1 MSDYISDSL
10 KKFKEKKDNCLKY
23 IDDVEAVYNDY
34 LQDFPPSKEEEESK
48 NKSSKT
54 SNSSEFSL
62 DKLGIGNFLDQ
73 LKNLRNKIS
82 TETLKIMI
90 AGQFKAGKSTSL
102 NALLECDVLPA
113 YSTPCTAVIT
123 EIYYAEKPKAVIEFK
138 PDIKEIPDDLCE
150 KAAKHIN
157 RHKPNV
163 PPITIDATGTSLDE
177 IEDFRNEL
185 ENYLVIPMSDKNQE
199 DSVVESPY
207 KLCQLYWPLEL
218 SKQGVVIIDSPGLNE
233 NQARTDTTLRYLREA
248 DMIFHVL
255 SAQQCYGLA
264 DKSFVEQV
272 KIVSSETPLLF
283 MVNRFDQLNNDRERD
298 RVKDYVRKIVSP
310 QSTYDMEGVF
320 FLSAQEA
327 LDGKLEHDDSK
338 LNSSGFVDFEKKVAD
353 IINRERGKIKLGNIK
368 VLNEKL
374 NSIITDELP
383 NLKTLLCKTAEELAK
398 KLKNNEKEFKKLDEI
413 IRRMEQTV
421 SKGISR
427 IERDV
432 KGSLNNTVSDF
443 ISYDLKKVIDDTSFN
458 ISIFNKKEDSEKAGK
473 IIGKAVDTA
482 LTNLMTEWS
491 TTELTQIV
499 NEEIKDIQDQ
509 IEYDLS
515 RFSEGIAA
523 IRKDFNLTTSQGL
536 SFSEAGLDNFI
547 AAGLAGGAL
556 GGIAGGIG
564 AFVASRLLCL
574 IGGPAGI
581 ILGLGSAI
589 VAGLLAIFNA
599 SGAEDD
605 FKKNAFNQIRD
616 HLQSQKSEIC
626 DTAAKEVITKF
637 ESGTKDLVV
646 KHKEEIEKIKSP
658 ILKAIEE
665 AKQEEKIR
673 MQKAEKLD
681 VYVKRLNETLK
692 IGKNLVNSL

>member
-23 IDDVEAVYNDY
+23 IDEVEAVYNDY
-34 LQDFPPSKEEEESK
+34 LQDFPPSKEDESD
-48 NKSSKT
+48 NKSHT
-54 SNSSEFSL
+54 SNSSEFSSE
-62 DKLGIGNFLDQ
+62 KLGIGNFIDQ

-138 PDIKEIPDDLCE
+138 PDIKEIPDDLCD

-163 PPITIDATGTSLDE
+163 PPITIEATGTSPDE

-185 ENYLVIPMSDKNQE
+185 EDYLVIPMSDKDQE

-233 NQARTDTTLRYLREA
+233 NQARTDTTLGYLREA

-255 SAQQCYGLA
+255 SALQCYGLA

-272 KIVSSETPLLF
+272 KVVSSETPLLF
-283 MVNRFDQLNNDRERD
+283 MVNRFDQLNKDRERD
-298 RVKDYVRKIVSP
+298 RVRDYVRKNVSP
-310 QSTYDMEGVF
+310 QSTYGMEGVF

-353 IINRERGKIKLGNIK
+353 IINRERGKIKLGNVK

-374 NSIITDELP
+374 NSIITDEIP
-383 NLKTLLCKTAEELAK
+383 SLKTLLSKTAEELAK
-398 KLKNNEKEFKKLDEI
+398 KLKNNDKEFKKLDEI
-413 IRRMEQTV
+413 LQRMEQTV
-421 SKGISR
+421 SKGIAR

-432 KGSLNNTVSDF
+432 KSGLNEKISDF
-443 ISYDLKKVIDDTSFN
+443 ISYELKNVIDNTSFN
-458 ISIFNKKEDSEKAGK
+458 ISVWNKKDDSEKAGK
-473 IIGKAVDTA
+473 IIGKAVDAA
-482 LTNLMTEWS
+482 LSNLMTKWS
-491 TTELTQIV
+491 STELPQIL
-499 NEEIKDIQDQ
+499 NEEITDIQEQ
-509 IEYDLS
+509 VEYDLS
-515 RFSEGIAA
+515 RFSDGIEA
-523 IRKDFNLTTSQGL
+523 IRKDFNLHASNGV
-536 SFSEAGLDNFI
+536 SFSEVGSDSFI
-547 AAGLAGGAL
+547 AAG
-556 GGIAGGIG
+556 IAGGLLGGVAGGVG

-574 IGGPAGI
+574 IGGPVGVAI
-581 ILGLGSAI
+581 GLGSAI
-589 VAGLLAIFNA
+589 VAGLWAMISG
-599 SGAEDD
+599 SGAEED
-605 FKKNAFNQIRD
+605 FKKNAFSEIRE
-616 HLQSQKSEIC
+616 HLYSKKSEIC
-626 DTAAKEVITKF
+626 ETASREVKANF
-637 ESGTKDLVV
+637 ESATQKLVAR
-646 KHKEEIEKIKSP
+646 HREEIDKIKAP

-665 AKQEEKIR
+665 AKKEEKVR
-673 MQKAEKLD
+673 MQKAKKLD
-681 VYVKRLNETLK
+681 VYIERLKETLK
-692 IGKNLVNSL
+692 KGENLVCNL

>member
-23 IDDVEAVYNDY
+23 IDEVEAVYNDY
-34 LQDFPPSKEEEESK
+34 LQDFPPSKEDESD
-48 NKSSKT
+48 NKSHT
-54 SNSSEFSL
+54 SNSSEFSSE
-62 DKLGIGNFLDQ
+62 KLGIGNFIDQ

-138 PDIKEIPDDLCE
+138 PDIKEIPDDLCD

-163 PPITIDATGTSLDE
+163 PPITIEATGTSPDE

-185 ENYLVIPMSDKNQE
+185 EDYLVIPMSDKDQE

-233 NQARTDTTLRYLREA
+233 NQARTDTTLGYLREA

-255 SAQQCYGLA
+255 SALQCYGLA

-272 KIVSSETPLLF
+272 KVVSSETPLLF
-283 MVNRFDQLNNDRERD
+283 MVNRFDQLNKDRERD
-298 RVKDYVRKIVSP
+298 RVRDYVRKNVSP
-310 QSTYDMEGVF
+310 QSTYGMEGVF

-353 IINRERGKIKLGNIK
+353 IINRERGKIKLGNVK

-374 NSIITDELP
+374 NSIITDEIP
-383 NLKTLLCKTAEELAK
+383 SLKTLLSKTAEELAK
-398 KLKNNEKEFKKLDEI
+398 KLKNNDKEFKKLDEI
-413 IRRMEQTV
+413 LQRMEQTV
-421 SKGISR
+421 IKGIAR

-432 KGSLNNTVSDF
+432 KSGLNEKISDF
-443 ISYDLKKVIDDTSFN
+443 ISSQLKNVIDNTSFN
-458 ISIFNKKEDSEKAGK
+458 ISWLNKKEDTEKAGK

-482 LTNLMTEWS
+482 LSNLMTKWS
-491 TTELTQIV
+491 STELPQIL
-499 NEEIKDIQDQ
+499 NEEITDIQEQ
-509 IEYDLS
+509 VEYDLS
-515 RFSEGIAA
+515 RFSDGIEA
-523 IRKDFNLTTSQGL
+523 IRKDFNLHASNGV
-536 SFSEAGLDNFI
+536 SFSEVGSDSFI
-547 AAGLAGGAL
+547 AAG
-556 GGIAGGIG
+556 IAGGLLGGVAGGLG

-574 IGGPAGI
+574 IGGPVGVAI
-581 ILGLGSAI
+581 GLGSAI
-589 VAGLLAIFNA
+589 VAGLWAMISG
-599 SGAEDD
+599 SGAEED
-605 FKKNAFNQIRD
+605 FKKNAFSEIRE
-616 HLQSQKSEIC
+616 HLYSKKSEIC
-626 DTAAKEVITKF
+626 ETASREVKANF
-637 ESGTKDLVV
+637 ESATQKLVAR
-646 KHKEEIEKIKSP
+646 HREEIDKIKMP

-665 AKQEEKIR
+665 AKKEEKVR
-673 MQKAEKLD
+673 MQKAKKLD
-681 VYVKRLNETLK
+681 VYIERLKETLK
-692 IGKNLVNSL
+692 KGENLVCNL

>member
-23 IDDVEAVYNDY
+23 IDEVEAVYNDY
-34 LQDFPPSKEEEESK
+34 LQDFPPSKEDESD
-48 NKSSKT
+48 NKSHT
-54 SNSSEFSL
+54 SNSSEFSSE
-62 DKLGIGNFLDQ
+62 KLGIGNFIDQ
-73 LKNLRNKIS
+73 LKNLRSKIS

-138 PDIKEIPDDLCE
+138 PDIKEIPDDLCD

-163 PPITIDATGTSLDE
+163 PPITIEATGTSPDE

-185 ENYLVIPMSDKNQE
+185 EDYLVIPMSDKDQE

-233 NQARTDTTLRYLREA
+233 NQARTDTTLGYLREA

-255 SAQQCYGLA
+255 SALQCYGLA

-272 KIVSSETPLLF
+272 KVVSSETPLLF
-283 MVNRFDQLNNDRERD
+283 MVNRFDQLNKDRERD
-298 RVKDYVRKIVSP
+298 RVRDYVRKNVSP
-310 QSTYDMEGVF
+310 QSTYGMEGVF

-353 IINRERGKIKLGNIK
+353 IINRERGKIKLGNVK

-374 NSIITDELP
+374 NSIITDEIP
-383 NLKTLLCKTAEELAK
+383 SLKTLLSKTAEELAK
-398 KLKNNEKEFKKLDEI
+398 KLKNNDKEFKKLDEI
-413 IRRMEQTV
+413 LQRMEQTV
-421 SKGISR
+421 IKGIAR

-432 KGSLNNTVSDF
+432 KSGLNEKISDF
-443 ISYDLKKVIDDTSFN
+443 ISYQLKNVIDNTSFN
-458 ISIFNKKEDSEKAGK
+458 ISWLNKKEDTEKAGK

-482 LTNLMTEWS
+482 LSNLMTKWS
-491 TTELTQIV
+491 STELPQIL
-499 NEEIKDIQDQ
+499 NEEITDIQEQ
-509 IEYDLS
+509 VEYDLS
-515 RFSEGIAA
+515 RFSDGIEA
-523 IRKDFNLTTSQGL
+523 IRKDFNLHASNGV
-536 SFSEAGLDNFI
+536 SFSEVGSDSFI
-547 AAGLAGGAL
+547 AAG
-556 GGIAGGIG
+556 IAGGLLGGVAGGLG

-574 IGGPAGI
+574 IGGPVGVAI
-581 ILGLGSAI
+581 GLGSAI
-589 VAGLLAIFNA
+589 VAGLWAMISG
-599 SGAEDD
+599 SGAEED
-605 FKKNAFNQIRD
+605 FKKNAFSEIRE
-616 HLQSQKSEIC
+616 HLYSKKSEIC
-626 DTAAKEVITKF
+626 ETASREVKANF
-637 ESGTKDLVV
+637 ESATQKLVAR
-646 KHKEEIEKIKSP
+646 HREEIDKIKTP

-665 AKQEEKIR
+665 AKKEEKVR
-673 MQKAEKLD
+673 MQKAKKLD
-681 VYVKRLNETLK
+681 VYIERLKETLK
-692 IGKNLVNSL
+692 KGENLVCNL

>member
-23 IDDVEAVYNDY
+23 IDEVEAVYNDY
-34 LQDFPPSKEEEESK
+34 LQDFPPSKEDESD
-48 NKSSKT
+48 NKSHT
-54 SNSSEFSL
+54 TNSSEFSSE
-62 DKLGIGNFLDQ
+62 KLGIGNFIDQ
-73 LKNLRNKIS
+73 LKNLRSKIS

-138 PDIKEIPDDLCE
+138 PDIKEIPDDLCD

-163 PPITIDATGTSLDE
+163 PPITIEATGTSPDE

-185 ENYLVIPMSDKNQE
+185 EDYLVIPMSDKDQE

-233 NQARTDTTLRYLREA
+233 NQARTDTTLGYLREA

-255 SAQQCYGLA
+255 SALQCYGLA

-272 KIVSSETPLLF
+272 KVVSSETPLLF
-283 MVNRFDQLNNDRERD
+283 MVNRFDQLNKDRERD
-298 RVKDYVRKIVSP
+298 RVRDYVRKNVSP
-310 QSTYDMEGVF
+310 QSTYGMEGVF

-353 IINRERGKIKLGNIK
+353 IINRERGKIKLGNVK

-374 NSIITDELP
+374 NSIITDEIP
-383 NLKTLLCKTAEELAK
+383 SLKTLLSKTAEELAK
-398 KLKNNEKEFKKLDEI
+398 KLKNNDKEFKKLDEI
-413 IRRMEQTV
+413 LQRMEQTV

-432 KGSLNNTVSDF
+432 KSEKKKKISDF
-443 ISYDLKKVIDDTSFN
+443 ISYQLKSVIDDTSFN
-458 ISIFNKKEDSEKAGK
+458 ISWLSKKDDTEKAGK

-482 LTNLMTEWS
+482 LSNLMTKWS
-491 TTELTQIV
+491 STELPQIL
-499 NEEIKDIQDQ
+499 NEEITDIQEQ
-509 IEYDLS
+509 VEYDLS
-515 RFSEGIAA
+515 RFSDGIEA
-523 IRKDFNLTTSQGL
+523 IRKDFNLHASNGV
-536 SFSEAGLDNFI
+536 SFSEVGSDSFI
-547 AAGLAGGAL
+547 AAG
-556 GGIAGGIG
+556 IAGGLLGGVAGGVG

-574 IGGPAGI
+574 IGGPVGVAI
-581 ILGLGSAI
+581 GLGSAI
-589 VAGLLAIFNA
+589 VAGLWAMISG
-599 SGAEDD
+599 SGAEED
-605 FKKNAFNQIRD
+605 FKKNAFSEIRE
-616 HLQSQKSEIC
+616 HLYSKKSEIC
-626 DTAAKEVITKF
+626 ETASREVKANF
-637 ESGTKDLVV
+637 ESATQKLVAR
-646 KHKEEIEKIKSP
+646 HREEIDKIKAP

-665 AKQEEKIR
+665 AKKEEKVR
-673 MQKAEKLD
+673 MQKAKKLD
-681 VYVKRLNETLK
+681 VYIERLKETLK
-692 IGKNLVNSL
+692 KGENLVCNL

>member
-23 IDDVEAVYNDY
+23 IDEVEAVYNDY
-34 LQDFPPSKEEEESK
+34 LQDFPPSKEDESD
-48 NKSSKT
+48 NKSHT
-54 SNSSEFSL
+54 SNSSEFSSE
-62 DKLGIGNFLDQ
+62 KLGIGNFIDQ
-73 LKNLRNKIS
+73 LKNLRSKIS

-138 PDIKEIPDDLCE
+138 PDIKEIPDDLCD

-163 PPITIDATGTSLDE
+163 PPITIEATGTSPDE

-185 ENYLVIPMSDKNQE
+185 EDYLVIPMSDKDQE

-233 NQARTDTTLRYLREA
+233 NQARTDTTLGYLREA

-255 SAQQCYGLA
+255 SALQCYGLA

-272 KIVSSETPLLF
+272 KVVSSETPLLF
-283 MVNRFDQLNNDRERD
+283 MVNRFDQLNKDRERD
-298 RVKDYVRKIVSP
+298 RVRDYVRKNVSP
-310 QSTYDMEGVF
+310 QSTYGMEGVF

-353 IINRERGKIKLGNIK
+353 IINRERGKIKLGNVK

-374 NSIITDELP
+374 NSIITDEIP
-383 NLKTLLCKTAEELAK
+383 SLKTLLSKTAEELAK
-398 KLKNNEKEFKKLDEI
+398 KLKNNDKEFKKLDEI
-413 IRRMEQTV
+413 LQRMEQTV
-421 SKGISR
+421 IKGIAR

-432 KGSLNNTVSDF
+432 KSGLNEKISDF
-443 ISYDLKKVIDDTSFN
+443 ISYQLKNVIDDTSFN
-458 ISIFNKKEDSEKAGK
+458 ISWLNKKEDTEKAGK

-482 LTNLMTEWS
+482 LSNLMTKWS
-491 TTELTQIV
+491 STELPQIL
-499 NEEIKDIQDQ
+499 NEEITDIQEQ
-509 IEYDLS
+509 VEYDLS
-515 RFSEGIAA
+515 RFSDGIEA
-523 IRKDFNLTTSQGL
+523 IRKDFNLHASNGV
-536 SFSEAGLDNFI
+536 SFSEVGSDSFI
-547 AAGLAGGAL
+547 AAG
-556 GGIAGGIG
+556 IAGGLLGGVAGGLG

-574 IGGPAGI
+574 IGGPVGVAI
-581 ILGLGSAI
+581 GLGSAI
-589 VAGLLAIFNA
+589 VAGLWAMISG
-599 SGAEDD
+599 SGAEED
-605 FKKNAFNQIRD
+605 FKKNAFSEIRE
-616 HLQSQKSEIC
+616 HLYSKKSEIC
-626 DTAAKEVITKF
+626 ETASREVKANF
-637 ESGTKDLVV
+637 ESATQKLVAR
-646 KHKEEIEKIKSP
+646 HREEIDKIKMP

-665 AKQEEKIR
+665 AKKEEKVR
-673 MQKAEKLD
+673 MQKAKKLD
-681 VYVKRLNETLK
+681 VYIERLKETLK
-692 IGKNLVNSL
+692 KGENLVCNL

>member
-23 IDDVEAVYNDY
+23 IDEVEAVYNDY
-34 LQDFPPSKEEEESK
+34 LQDFPPSKEDESD
-48 NKSSKT
+48 NKSHT
-54 SNSSEFSL
+54 SNSSEFSSE
-62 DKLGIGNFLDQ
+62 KLGIGNFIDQ
-73 LKNLRNKIS
+73 LKNLRSKIS

-138 PDIKEIPDDLCE
+138 PDIKEIPDDLCD

-163 PPITIDATGTSLDE
+163 PPITIEATGTSPDE

-185 ENYLVIPMSDKNQE
+185 EDYLVIPMSDKDQE

-233 NQARTDTTLRYLREA
+233 NQARTDTTLGYLREA

-255 SAQQCYGLA
+255 SALQCYGLA

-272 KIVSSETPLLF
+272 KVVSSETPLLF
-283 MVNRFDQLNNDRERD
+283 MVNRFDQLNKDRERD
-298 RVKDYVRKIVSP
+298 RVRDYVRKNVSP
-310 QSTYDMEGVF
+310 QSTYGMEGVF

-353 IINRERGKIKLGNIK
+353 IINRERGKIKLGNVK

-374 NSIITDELP
+374 NSIITDEIP
-383 NLKTLLCKTAEELAK
+383 SLKTLLSKTAEELAK
-398 KLKNNEKEFKKLDEI
+398 KLKNNDKEFKKLDEI
-413 IRRMEQTV
+413 LQRMEQTV
-421 SKGISR
+421 IKGIAR

-432 KGSLNNTVSDF
+432 KSGLNEKISDF
-443 ISYDLKKVIDDTSFN
+443 ISYQLKNVIDNTSFN
-458 ISIFNKKEDSEKAGK
+458 ISWLNKKEDTEKAGK

-482 LTNLMTEWS
+482 LSNLMTKWS
-491 TTELTQIV
+491 STELPQIL
-499 NEEIKDIQDQ
+499 NEEITDIQEQ
-509 IEYDLS
+509 VEYDLS
-515 RFSEGIAA
+515 RFSDGIEA
-523 IRKDFNLTTSQGL
+523 IRKDFNLHASNGV
-536 SFSEAGLDNFI
+536 SFSEVGSDSFI
-547 AAGLAGGAL
+547 AAG
-556 GGIAGGIG
+556 IAGGLLGGVAGGLG

-574 IGGPAGI
+574 IGGPVGVAI
-581 ILGLGSAI
+581 GLGSAI
-589 VAGLLAIFNA
+589 VAGLWAMISG
-599 SGAEDD
+599 SGAEED
-605 FKKNAFNQIRD
+605 FKKNAFSEIRE
-616 HLQSQKSEIC
+616 HLYSKKSEIC
-626 DTAAKEVITKF
+626 ETASREVKANF
-637 ESGTKDLVV
+637 ESATQKLVAR
-646 KHKEEIEKIKSP
+646 HREEIDKIKMP

-665 AKQEEKIR
+665 AKKEEKVR
-673 MQKAEKLD
+673 MQKAKKLD
-681 VYVKRLNETLK
+681 VYIERLKETLK
-692 IGKNLVNSL
+692 KGENLVCNL

>member
-23 IDDVEAVYNDY
+23 IDEVEAVYNDY
-34 LQDFPPSKEEEESK
+34 LQDFPPSKEDESD
-48 NKSSKT
+48 NKSHT
-54 SNSSEFSL
+54 SNSSEFSSE
-62 DKLGIGNFLDQ
+62 KLGIGNFIDQ

-138 PDIKEIPDDLCE
+138 PDIKEIPDDLCD

-163 PPITIDATGTSLDE
+163 PPITIEATGTSPDE

-185 ENYLVIPMSDKNQE
+185 EDYLVIPMSDKDQE

-233 NQARTDTTLRYLREA
+233 NQARTDTTLGYLREA

-255 SAQQCYGLA
+255 SALQCYGLA

-272 KIVSSETPLLF
+272 KVVSSETPLLF
-283 MVNRFDQLNNDRERD
+283 MVNRFDQLNKDRERD
-298 RVKDYVRKIVSP
+298 RVRDYVRKNVSP
-310 QSTYDMEGVF
+310 QSTYGMEGVF

-353 IINRERGKIKLGNIK
+353 IINRERGKIKLGNVK

-374 NSIITDELP
+374 NSIITDEIP
-383 NLKTLLCKTAEELAK
+383 SLKTLLSKTAEELAK
-398 KLKNNEKEFKKLDEI
+398 KLKNNDKEFKKLDEI
-413 IRRMEQTV
+413 LQRMEQTV
-421 SKGISR
+421 IKGIAR

-432 KGSLNNTVSDF
+432 KSGLNEKISDF
-443 ISYDLKKVIDDTSFN
+443 ISYQLKNVIDDTSFN
-458 ISIFNKKEDSEKAGK
+458 ISWLNKKEDTEKAGK

-482 LTNLMTEWS
+482 LSNLMTKWS
-491 TTELTQIV
+491 STELPQIL
-499 NEEIKDIQDQ
+499 NEEITDIQEQ
-509 IEYDLS
+509 VEYDLS
-515 RFSEGIAA
+515 RFSDGIEA
-523 IRKDFNLTTSQGL
+523 IRKDFNLHASNGV
-536 SFSEAGLDNFI
+536 SFSEVGSDSFI
-547 AAGLAGGAL
+547 AAG
-556 GGIAGGIG
+556 IAGGLLGGVAGGVG

-574 IGGPAGI
+574 IGGPVGVAI
-581 ILGLGSAI
+581 GLGSAI
-589 VAGLLAIFNA
+589 VAGLWAMISG
-599 SGAEDD
+599 SGAEED
-605 FKKNAFNQIRD
+605 FKKNAFSEIRE
-616 HLQSQKSEIC
+616 HLYSKKSEIC
-626 DTAAKEVITKF
+626 ETASREVKANF
-637 ESGTKDLVV
+637 ESATQKLVAR
-646 KHKEEIEKIKSP
+646 HREEIDKIKAP

-665 AKQEEKIR
+665 AKKEEKVR
-673 MQKAEKLD
+673 MQKAKKLD
-681 VYVKRLNETLK
+681 VYIERLKETLK
-692 IGKNLVNSL
+692 KGENLVCNL

>member
-23 IDDVEAVYNDY
+23 IDEVEAVYNDY
-34 LQDFPPSKEEEESK
+34 LQDFPPSKEDESD
-48 NKSSKT
+48 NKSHT
-54 SNSSEFSL
+54 SNSSEFSSE
-62 DKLGIGNFLDQ
+62 KLGIGNFIDQ

-138 PDIKEIPDDLCE
+138 PDIKEIPDDLCD

-163 PPITIDATGTSLDE
+163 PPITIEATGTSPDE

-185 ENYLVIPMSDKNQE
+185 EDYLVIPMSDKDQE

-233 NQARTDTTLRYLREA
+233 NQARTDTTLGYLREA

-255 SAQQCYGLA
+255 SALQCYGLA

-272 KIVSSETPLLF
+272 KVVSSETPLLF
-283 MVNRFDQLNNDRERD
+283 MVNRFDQLNKDRERD
-298 RVKDYVRKIVSP
+298 RVRDYVRKNVSP
-310 QSTYDMEGVF
+310 QSTYGMEGVF

-353 IINRERGKIKLGNIK
+353 IINRERGKIKLGNVK

-374 NSIITDELP
+374 NSIITDEIP
-383 NLKTLLCKTAEELAK
+383 SLKTLLSKTAEELAK
-398 KLKNNEKEFKKLDEI
+398 KLKNNDKEFKKLDEI
-413 IRRMEQTV
+413 LQRMEQTV
-421 SKGISR
+421 IKGIAR

-432 KGSLNNTVSDF
+432 KSGLNEKISDF
-443 ISYDLKKVIDDTSFN
+443 ISYQLKNVIDDTSFN
-458 ISIFNKKEDSEKAGK
+458 ISWLNKKEDTEKAGK

-482 LTNLMTEWS
+482 LSNLMTKWS
-491 TTELTQIV
+491 STELPQIL
-499 NEEIKDIQDQ
+499 NEEITDIQEQ
-509 IEYDLS
+509 VEYDLS
-515 RFSEGIAA
+515 RFSDGIEA
-523 IRKDFNLTTSQGL
+523 IRKDFNLHASNGV
-536 SFSEAGLDNFI
+536 SFSEVGSDCFI
-547 AAGLAGGAL
+547 AAG
-556 GGIAGGIG
+556 IAGGLLGGVAGGLG

-574 IGGPAGI
+574 IGGPVGVAI
-581 ILGLGSAI
+581 GLGSAI
-589 VAGLLAIFNA
+589 VAGLWAMISG
-599 SGAEDD
+599 SGAEED
-605 FKKNAFNQIRD
+605 FKKNAFSEIRE
-616 HLQSQKSEIC
+616 HLYSKKSEIC
-626 DTAAKEVITKF
+626 ETASREVKANF
-637 ESGTKDLVV
+637 ESATQKLVAR
-646 KHKEEIEKIKSP
+646 HREEIDKIKAP

-665 AKQEEKIR
+665 AKKEEKVR
-673 MQKAEKLD
+673 MQKAKKLD
-681 VYVKRLNETLK
+681 VYIERLKETLK
-692 IGKNLVNSL
+692 KGENLVCNL

>member
-23 IDDVEAVYNDY
+23 IDEVEAVYNDY
-34 LQDFPPSKEEEESK
+34 LQDFPPSKEDESD
-48 NKSSKT
+48 NKSHT
-54 SNSSEFSL
+54 SNSSEFSSE
-62 DKLGIGNFLDQ
+62 KLGIGNFIDQ
-73 LKNLRNKIS
+73 LKNLRSKIS

-138 PDIKEIPDDLCE
+138 PDIKEIPDDLCD

-163 PPITIDATGTSLDE
+163 PPITIEATGTSPDE

-185 ENYLVIPMSDKNQE
+185 EDYLVIPMSDKDQE

-233 NQARTDTTLRYLREA
+233 NQARTDTTLGYLREA

-255 SAQQCYGLA
+255 SALQCYGLA

-272 KIVSSETPLLF
+272 KVVSSETPLLF
-283 MVNRFDQLNNDRERD
+283 MVNRFDQLNKDRERD
-298 RVKDYVRKIVSP
+298 RVRDYVRKNVSP
-310 QSTYDMEGVF
+310 QSTYGMEGVF

-353 IINRERGKIKLGNIK
+353 IINRERGKIKLGNVK

-374 NSIITDELP
+374 NSIITDEIP
-383 NLKTLLCKTAEELAK
+383 SLKTLLSKTAEELAK

-413 IRRMEQTV
+413 LQRMEQTV
-421 SKGISR
+421 SKGIAR

-432 KGSLNNTVSDF
+432 KNGLNEKISDF
-443 ISYDLKKVIDDTSFN
+443 ISYELKNVIDDTSFN
-458 ISIFNKKEDSEKAGK
+458 ISVWNKKDDSEKAGK
-473 IIGKAVDTA
+473 TIGKAVDAA
-482 LTNLMTEWS
+482 LSNLMTKWS
-491 TTELTQIV
+491 STELPQIL
-499 NEEIKDIQDQ
+499 NEEITDIQEQ
-509 IEYDLS
+509 VEYDLS
-515 RFSEGIAA
+515 RFSDGIEA
-523 IRKDFNLTTSQGL
+523 IRKDFNLHASNGV
-536 SFSEAGLDNFI
+536 SFSEVGSDSFI
-547 AAGLAGGAL
+547 AAG
-556 GGIAGGIG
+556 IAGGLLGGVAGGVG

-574 IGGPAGI
+574 IGGPVGVAI
-581 ILGLGSAI
+581 GLGSAI
-589 VAGLLAIFNA
+589 VAGLWAMISG
-599 SGAEDD
+599 SGAEEE
-605 FKKNAFNQIRD
+605 FKKNAFSEIRE
-616 HLQSQKSEIC
+616 HLYSKKSEIC
-626 DTAAKEVITKF
+626 ETASREVKANF
-637 ESGTKDLVV
+637 ESATQKLVV
-646 KHKEEIEKIKSP
+646 RHREEIAKIKTP

-665 AKQEEKIR
+665 AKKEEKVR
-673 MQKAEKLD
+673 MQKAKKLD
-681 VYVKRLNETLK
+681 VYIERLKETLK
-692 IGKNLVNSL
+692 KGENLVCNL

>member
-163 PPITIDATGTSLDE
+163 PPITIDATGTSPDE

-338 LNSSGFVDFEKKVAD
+338 LNSSGFIDFEKKVAD

-482 LTNLMTEWS
+482 LTNL
-491 TTELTQIV
+491 
-499 NEEIKDIQDQ
+499 
-509 IEYDLS
+509 Y
-515 RFSEGIAA
+515 
-523 IRKDFNLTTSQGL
+523 
-536 SFSEAGLDNFI
+536 
-547 AAGLAGGAL
+547 
-556 GGIAGGIG
+556 
-564 AFVASRLLCL
+564 
-574 IGGPAGI
+574 
-581 ILGLGSAI
+581 
-589 VAGLLAIFNA
+589 
-599 SGAEDD
+599 
-605 FKKNAFNQIRD
+605 
-616 HLQSQKSEIC
+616 
-626 DTAAKEVITKF
+626 
-637 ESGTKDLVV
+637 
-646 KHKEEIEKIKSP
+646 
-658 ILKAIEE
+658 
-665 AKQEEKIR
+665 
-673 MQKAEKLD
+673 
-681 VYVKRLNETLK
+681 
-692 IGKNLVNSL
+692 

>member
-23 IDDVEAVYNDY
+23 IDEVEAVYNDY
-34 LQDFPPSKEEEESK
+34 LQDFPPSKEDESD
-48 NKSSKT
+48 NKSHT
-54 SNSSEFSL
+54 TNSSEFSSE
-62 DKLGIGNFLDQ
+62 KLGIGNFIDQ
-73 LKNLRNKIS
+73 LKNLRSKIS

-138 PDIKEIPDDLCE
+138 PDIKEIPDDLCD

-163 PPITIDATGTSLDE
+163 PPITIEATGTSPDE

-185 ENYLVIPMSDKNQE
+185 EDYLVIPMSDKDQE

-233 NQARTDTTLRYLREA
+233 NQARTDTTLGYLREA

-255 SAQQCYGLA
+255 SALQCYGLA

-272 KIVSSETPLLF
+272 KVVSSETPLLF
-283 MVNRFDQLNNDRERD
+283 MVNRFDQLNKDRERD
-298 RVKDYVRKIVSP
+298 RVRDYVRKNVSP
-310 QSTYDMEGVF
+310 QSTYGMEGVF

-353 IINRERGKIKLGNIK
+353 IINRERGKIKLGNVK

-374 NSIITDELP
+374 NSIITDEIHS
-383 NLKTLLCKTAEELAK
+383 LKTLLSKTAEELAK
-398 KLKNNEKEFKKLDEI
+398 KLKNNDKEFKKLDEI
-413 IRRMEQTV
+413 LQRMEQTV

-432 KGSLNNTVSDF
+432 KSGLNEKISDF
-443 ISYDLKKVIDDTSFN
+443 ISYQLKNVIDDTSFN
-458 ISIFNKKEDSEKAGK
+458 ISWLSKKDDTEKAGK

-482 LTNLMTEWS
+482 LSNLMTKWS
-491 TTELTQIV
+491 STELPQIL
-499 NEEIKDIQDQ
+499 NEEITDIQEQ
-509 IEYDLS
+509 VEYDLS
-515 RFSEGIAA
+515 RFSDGIEA
-523 IRKDFNLTTSQGL
+523 IRKDFNLHASNGV
-536 SFSEAGLDNFI
+536 SFSEVGSDSFI
-547 AAGLAGGAL
+547 AAG
-556 GGIAGGIG
+556 IAGGLLGGVAGGVG

-574 IGGPAGI
+574 IGGPVGVAI
-581 ILGLGSAI
+581 GLGSAI
-589 VAGLLAIFNA
+589 VAGLWAMISG
-599 SGAEDD
+599 SGAEED
-605 FKKNAFNQIRD
+605 FKKNAFSEIRE
-616 HLQSQKSEIC
+616 HLYSKKSEIC
-626 DTAAKEVITKF
+626 ETASREVKANF
-637 ESGTKDLVV
+637 ESATQKLVAR
-646 KHKEEIEKIKSP
+646 HREEIDKIKAP

-665 AKQEEKIR
+665 AKKEEKVR
-673 MQKAEKLD
+673 MQKAKKLD
-681 VYVKRLNETLK
+681 VYIERLKETLK
-692 IGKNLVNSL
+692 KGENLVCNL

>member
-23 IDDVEAVYNDY
+23 IDEVEAVYNDY
-34 LQDFPPSKEEEESK
+34 LQDFPPSKEDESD
-48 NKSSKT
+48 NKSHT
-54 SNSSEFSL
+54 TNSSEFSSE
-62 DKLGIGNFLDQ
+62 KLGIGNFIDQ
-73 LKNLRNKIS
+73 LKNLRSKIS

-138 PDIKEIPDDLCE
+138 PDIKEIPDDLCD

-163 PPITIDATGTSLDE
+163 PPITIEATGTSPDE

-185 ENYLVIPMSDKNQE
+185 EDYLVIPMSDKDQE

-233 NQARTDTTLRYLREA
+233 NQARTDTTLGYLREA

-255 SAQQCYGLA
+255 SALQCYGLA

-272 KIVSSETPLLF
+272 KVVSSETPLLF
-283 MVNRFDQLNNDRERD
+283 MVNRFDQLNKDRERD
-298 RVKDYVRKIVSP
+298 RVRDYVRKNVSP
-310 QSTYDMEGVF
+310 QSTYGMEGVF

-338 LNSSGFVDFEKKVAD
+338 LNSSGFVGFEKKVAD
-353 IINRERGKIKLGNIK
+353 IINRERGKIKLGNVK

-374 NSIITDELP
+374 NSIITDEIP
-383 NLKTLLCKTAEELAK
+383 SLKTLLSKTAEELAK
-398 KLKNNEKEFKKLDEI
+398 KLKNNDKEFKKLDEI
-413 IRRMEQTV
+413 LQRMEQTV

-432 KGSLNNTVSDF
+432 KSGLNEKISDF
-443 ISYDLKKVIDDTSFN
+443 ISYQLKNVIDDTSFN
-458 ISIFNKKEDSEKAGK
+458 ISWLSKKDDTEKAGK

-482 LTNLMTEWS
+482 LSNLMTKWS
-491 TTELTQIV
+491 STELPQIL
-499 NEEIKDIQDQ
+499 NEEITDIQEQ
-509 IEYDLS
+509 VEYDLS
-515 RFSEGIAA
+515 RFSDGIEA
-523 IRKDFNLTTSQGL
+523 IRKDFNLHASNGV
-536 SFSEAGLDNFI
+536 SFSEVGSDSFI
-547 AAGLAGGAL
+547 AAG
-556 GGIAGGIG
+556 IAGGLLGGVAGGVG

-574 IGGPAGI
+574 IGGPVGVAI
-581 ILGLGSAI
+581 GLGSAI
-589 VAGLLAIFNA
+589 VAGLWAMISG
-599 SGAEDD
+599 SGAEED
-605 FKKNAFNQIRD
+605 FKKNAFSEIRE
-616 HLQSQKSEIC
+616 HLYSKKSEIC
-626 DTAAKEVITKF
+626 ETASREVKANF
-637 ESGTKDLVV
+637 ESATQKLVAR
-646 KHKEEIEKIKSP
+646 HREEIDKIKAP

-665 AKQEEKIR
+665 AKKEEKVR
-673 MQKAEKLD
+673 MQKAKKLD
-681 VYVKRLNETLK
+681 VYIERLKETLK
-692 IGKNLVNSL
+692 KGENLVCNL

>member
-23 IDDVEAVYNDY
+23 IDEVEAVYNDY
-34 LQDFPPSKEEEESK
+34 LQDFPPSKEDESD
-48 NKSSKT
+48 NKSHT
-54 SNSSEFSL
+54 TNSSEFSSE
-62 DKLGIGNFLDQ
+62 KLGIGNFIDQ
-73 LKNLRNKIS
+73 LKNLRSKIS

-138 PDIKEIPDDLCE
+138 PDIKEIPDDLCD

-163 PPITIDATGTSLDE
+163 PPITIEATGTSPDE

-185 ENYLVIPMSDKNQE
+185 EDYLVIPMSDKDQE

-233 NQARTDTTLRYLREA
+233 NQARTDTTLGYLREA

-255 SAQQCYGLA
+255 SALQCYGLA

-272 KIVSSETPLLF
+272 KVVSSETPLLF
-283 MVNRFDQLNNDRERD
+283 MVNRFDQLNKDRERD
-298 RVKDYVRKIVSP
+298 RVRDYVRKNVSP
-310 QSTYDMEGVF
+310 QSTYGMEGVF

-353 IINRERGKIKLGNIK
+353 IINRERGKIKLGNVK

-374 NSIITDELP
+374 NSIITDEIP
-383 NLKTLLCKTAEELAK
+383 SLKTLLSKTAEELAK
-398 KLKNNEKEFKKLDEI
+398 KLKNNDKEFKKLDEI
-413 IRRMEQTV
+413 LQRMEQTV
-421 SKGISR
+421 IKGIAR

-432 KGSLNNTVSDF
+432 KSGLNEKISDF
-443 ISYDLKKVIDDTSFN
+443 ISYQLKNVIDNTSFN
-458 ISIFNKKEDSEKAGK
+458 ISWLNKKEDTEKAGK

-482 LTNLMTEWS
+482 LSNLMTKWS
-491 TTELTQIV
+491 STELPQIL
-499 NEEIKDIQDQ
+499 NEEITDIQEQ
-509 IEYDLS
+509 VEYDLS
-515 RFSEGIAA
+515 RFSDGIEA
-523 IRKDFNLTTSQGL
+523 IRKDFNLHASNGV
-536 SFSEAGLDNFI
+536 SFSEVGSDSFI
-547 AAGLAGGAL
+547 AAG
-556 GGIAGGIG
+556 IAGGLLGGVAGGLG

-574 IGGPAGI
+574 IGGPVGVAI
-581 ILGLGSAI
+581 GLGSAI
-589 VAGLLAIFNA
+589 VAGLWAMISG
-599 SGAEDD
+599 SGAEED
-605 FKKNAFNQIRD
+605 FKKNAFSEIRE
-616 HLQSQKSEIC
+616 HLYSKKSEIC
-626 DTAAKEVITKF
+626 ETASREVKANF
-637 ESGTKDLVV
+637 ESATQKLVAR
-646 KHKEEIEKIKSP
+646 HREEIDKIKMP

-665 AKQEEKIR
+665 AKKEEKVR
-673 MQKAEKLD
+673 MQKAKKLD
-681 VYVKRLNETLK
+681 VYIERLKETLK
-692 IGKNLVNSL
+692 KGENLVCNL

>member
-23 IDDVEAVYNDY
+23 IDEVEAVYNDY
-34 LQDFPPSKEEEESK
+34 LQDFPPSKEDESD
-48 NKSSKT
+48 NKSHT
-54 SNSSEFSL
+54 TNSSEFSSE
-62 DKLGIGNFLDQ
+62 KLGIGNFIDQ
-73 LKNLRNKIS
+73 LKNLRSKIS

-138 PDIKEIPDDLCE
+138 PDIKEIPDDLCD

-163 PPITIDATGTSLDE
+163 PPITIEATGTSPDE

-185 ENYLVIPMSDKNQE
+185 EDYLVIPMSDKDQE

-233 NQARTDTTLRYLREA
+233 NQARTDTTLGYLREA

-255 SAQQCYGLA
+255 SALQCYGLA

-272 KIVSSETPLLF
+272 KVVSSETPLLF
-283 MVNRFDQLNNDRERD
+283 MVNRFDQLNKDRERD
-298 RVKDYVRKIVSP
+298 RVRDYVRKNVSP
-310 QSTYDMEGVF
+310 QSTYGMEGVF

-353 IINRERGKIKLGNIK
+353 IINRERGKIKLGNVK

-374 NSIITDELP
+374 NSIITDEIP
-383 NLKTLLCKTAEELAK
+383 SLKTLLSKTAEELAK
-398 KLKNNEKEFKKLDEI
+398 KLKNNDKEFKKLDEI
-413 IRRMEQTV
+413 LQRMEQTV
-421 SKGISR
+421 IKGIAR

-432 KGSLNNTVSDF
+432 KSGLNEKISDF
-443 ISYDLKKVIDDTSFN
+443 ISYQLKNVIDDTSFN
-458 ISIFNKKEDSEKAGK
+458 ISWLSKKDDTEKAGK

-482 LTNLMTEWS
+482 LSNLMTKWS
-491 TTELTQIV
+491 STELPQIL
-499 NEEIKDIQDQ
+499 NEEITDIQEQ
-509 IEYDLS
+509 VEYDLS
-515 RFSEGIAA
+515 RFSDGIEA
-523 IRKDFNLTTSQGL
+523 IRKDFNLHASNGV
-536 SFSEAGLDNFI
+536 SFSEVGSDSFI
-547 AAGLAGGAL
+547 AAG
-556 GGIAGGIG
+556 IAGGLLGGVAGGVG

-574 IGGPAGI
+574 IGGPVGVAI
-581 ILGLGSAI
+581 GLGSAI
-589 VAGLLAIFNA
+589 VAGLWAMISG
-599 SGAEDD
+599 SGAEED
-605 FKKNAFNQIRD
+605 FKKNAFSEIRE
-616 HLQSQKSEIC
+616 HLYSKKSEIC
-626 DTAAKEVITKF
+626 ETASREVKANF
-637 ESGTKDLVV
+637 ESATQKLVAR
-646 KHKEEIEKIKSP
+646 HREEIDKIKAP

-665 AKQEEKIR
+665 AKKEEKVR
-673 MQKAEKLD
+673 MQKAKKLD
-681 VYVKRLNETLK
+681 VYIERLKETLK
-692 IGKNLVNSL
+692 KGENLVCNL

>member
-23 IDDVEAVYNDY
+23 IDEVEAVYNDY
-34 LQDFPPSKEEEESK
+34 LQDFPPSKEDESD
-48 NKSSKT
+48 NKSHT
-54 SNSSEFSL
+54 SNSSEFSSE
-62 DKLGIGNFLDQ
+62 KLGIGNFIDQ

-138 PDIKEIPDDLCE
+138 PDIKEIPDDLCD

-163 PPITIDATGTSLDE
+163 PPITIEATGTSPDE

-185 ENYLVIPMSDKNQE
+185 EDYLVIPMSDKDQE

-233 NQARTDTTLRYLREA
+233 NQARTDTTLGYLREA

-255 SAQQCYGLA
+255 SALQCYGLA

-272 KIVSSETPLLF
+272 KVVSSETPLLF
-283 MVNRFDQLNNDRERD
+283 MVNRFDQLNKDRERD
-298 RVKDYVRKIVSP
+298 RVRDYVRKNVSP
-310 QSTYDMEGVF
+310 QSTYGMEGVF

-353 IINRERGKIKLGNIK
+353 IINRERGKIKLGNVK

-374 NSIITDELP
+374 NSIITDEIP
-383 NLKTLLCKTAEELAK
+383 SLKTLLSKTAEELAK
-398 KLKNNEKEFKKLDEI
+398 KLKNNDKEFKKLDEI
-413 IRRMEQTV
+413 LQRMEQTV

-432 KGSLNNTVSDF
+432 KSGLNEKISDF
-443 ISYDLKKVIDDTSFN
+443 ISYELKNVIDDTSFN
-458 ISIFNKKEDSEKAGK
+458 ISVWNKKDDSEKAGK
-473 IIGKAVDTA
+473 IIGKAVDAA
-482 LTNLMTEWS
+482 LSNLMTKWS
-491 TTELTQIV
+491 STELPQIL
-499 NEEIKDIQDQ
+499 NEEITDIQEQ
-509 IEYDLS
+509 VEYDLS
-515 RFSEGIAA
+515 RFSDGIEA
-523 IRKDFNLTTSQGL
+523 IRKDFNLHASNGV
-536 SFSEAGLDNFI
+536 SFSEVGSDSFI
-547 AAGLAGGAL
+547 AAG
-556 GGIAGGIG
+556 IAGGLLGGVAGGVG

-574 IGGPAGI
+574 IGGPVGVAI
-581 ILGLGSAI
+581 GLGSAI
-589 VAGLLAIFNA
+589 VAGLWAMISG
-599 SGAEDD
+599 SGAEED
-605 FKKNAFNQIRD
+605 FKKNAFSEIRE
-616 HLQSQKSEIC
+616 HLYSKKSEIC
-626 DTAAKEVITKF
+626 ETASREVKANF
-637 ESGTKDLVV
+637 ESATQKLVAR
-646 KHKEEIEKIKSP
+646 HREEIDKIKAP

-665 AKQEEKIR
+665 AKKEEKVR
-673 MQKAEKLD
+673 MQKAKKLD
-681 VYVKRLNETLK
+681 VYIERLKETLK
-692 IGKNLVNSL
+692 KGENLVCNL

>member
-23 IDDVEAVYNDY
+23 IDEVEAVYNDY
-34 LQDFPPSKEEEESK
+34 LQDFPPSKEDESD
-48 NKSSKT
+48 NKSHT
-54 SNSSEFSL
+54 TNSSEFSSE
-62 DKLGIGNFLDQ
+62 KLGIGNFIDQ
-73 LKNLRNKIS
+73 LKNLRSKIS

-138 PDIKEIPDDLCE
+138 PDIKEIPDDLCD

-163 PPITIDATGTSLDE
+163 PPITIEATGTSPDE

-185 ENYLVIPMSDKNQE
+185 EDYLVIPMSDKDQE

-233 NQARTDTTLRYLREA
+233 NQARTDTTLGYLREA

-255 SAQQCYGLA
+255 SALQCYGLA
-264 DKSFVEQV
+264 DKSLVEQV
-272 KIVSSETPLLF
+272 KVVSSETPLLF
-283 MVNRFDQLNNDRERD
+283 MVNRFDQLNKDRERD
-298 RVKDYVRKIVSP
+298 RVRDYVRKNVSP
-310 QSTYDMEGVF
+310 QSTYGMEGVF

-353 IINRERGKIKLGNIK
+353 IINRERGKIKLGNVK

-374 NSIITDELP
+374 NSIITDEIP
-383 NLKTLLCKTAEELAK
+383 SLKTLLSKTAEELAK
-398 KLKNNEKEFKKLDEI
+398 KLKNNDKEFKKLDEI
-413 IRRMEQTV
+413 LQRMEQTV

-432 KGSLNNTVSDF
+432 KSGLNEKISDF
-443 ISYDLKKVIDDTSFN
+443 ISYQLKNVIDDTSFN
-458 ISIFNKKEDSEKAGK
+458 ISWLSKKDDTEKAGK

-482 LTNLMTEWS
+482 LSNLMTKWS
-491 TTELTQIV
+491 STELPQIL
-499 NEEIKDIQDQ
+499 NEEITDIQEQ
-509 IEYDLS
+509 VEYDLS
-515 RFSEGIAA
+515 RFSDGIEA
-523 IRKDFNLTTSQGL
+523 IRKDFNLHASNGV
-536 SFSEAGLDNFI
+536 SFSEVGSDSFI
-547 AAGLAGGAL
+547 AAG
-556 GGIAGGIG
+556 IAGGLLGGVAGGVG

-574 IGGPAGI
+574 IGGPVGVAI
-581 ILGLGSAI
+581 GLGSAI
-589 VAGLLAIFNA
+589 VAGLWAMISG
-599 SGAEDD
+599 SGAEED
-605 FKKNAFNQIRD
+605 FKKNAFSEIRE
-616 HLQSQKSEIC
+616 HLYSKKSEIC
-626 DTAAKEVITKF
+626 ETASREVKANF
-637 ESGTKDLVV
+637 ESATQKLVAR
-646 KHKEEIEKIKSP
+646 HREEIDKIKAP

-665 AKQEEKIR
+665 AKKEEKVR
-673 MQKAEKLD
+673 MQKAKKLD
-681 VYVKRLNETLK
+681 VYIERLKETLK
-692 IGKNLVNSL
+692 KGENLVCNL

>member
-23 IDDVEAVYNDY
+23 IDEVEAVYNDY
-34 LQDFPPSKEEEESK
+34 LQDFPPSKEDESD
-48 NKSSKT
+48 NKSHT
-54 SNSSEFSL
+54 TNSSEFSSE
-62 DKLGIGNFLDQ
+62 KLGIGNFIDQ
-73 LKNLRNKIS
+73 LKNLRSKIS

-138 PDIKEIPDDLCE
+138 PDIKEIPDDLCD

-163 PPITIDATGTSLDE
+163 PPITIEATGTSPDE

-185 ENYLVIPMSDKNQE
+185 EDYLVIPMSDKDQE

-233 NQARTDTTLRYLREA
+233 NQARTDTTLGYLREA

-255 SAQQCYGLA
+255 SALQCYGLA

-272 KIVSSETPLLF
+272 KVVSSETPLLF
-283 MVNRFDQLNNDRERD
+283 MVNRFDQLNKDRERD
-298 RVKDYVRKIVSP
+298 RVRDYVRKNVSP
-310 QSTYDMEGVF
+310 QSTYGMEGVF

-353 IINRERGKIKLGNIK
+353 IINRERGKIKLGNVK

-374 NSIITDELP
+374 NSIITDEIP
-383 NLKTLLCKTAEELAK
+383 SLKTLLSKTAEELAK
-398 KLKNNEKEFKKLDEI
+398 KLKNNDKEFKKLDEI
-413 IRRMEQTV
+413 LQRMEQTV

-432 KGSLNNTVSDF
+432 KSGLNEKISDF
-443 ISYDLKKVIDDTSFN
+443 ISYQLKNVIDNQSFSDIYEHLFHQIYTQYLDTYRMTVRERY
-458 ISIFNKKEDSEKAGK
+458 I
-473 IIGKAVDTA
+473 
-482 LTNLMTEWS
+482 NL
-491 TTELTQIV
+491 LHRCPQIV
-499 NEEIKDIQDQ
+499 QQINLKDIASFLRVTPTT
-509 IEYDLS
+509 IS
-515 RFSEGIAA
+515 N
-523 IRKDFNLTTSQGL
+523 IR
-536 SFSEAGLDNFI
+536 
-547 AAGLAGGAL
+547 
-556 GGIAGGIG
+556 
-564 AFVASRLLCL
+564 R
-574 IGGPAGI
+574 
-581 ILGLGSAI
+581 
-589 VAGLLAIFNA
+589 
-599 SGAEDD
+599 
-605 FKKNAFNQIRD
+605 
-616 HLQSQKSEIC
+616 EI
-626 DTAAKEVITKF
+626 TF
-637 ESGTKDLVV
+637 ES
-646 KHKEEIEKIKSP
+646 
-658 ILKAIEE
+658 
-665 AKQEEKIR
+665 
-673 MQKAEKLD
+673 
-681 VYVKRLNETLK
+681 
-692 IGKNLVNSL
+692 

>member
-23 IDDVEAVYNDY
+23 IDEVEVVYNDY
-34 LQDFPPSKEEEESK
+34 LQDFPPSKDDESD
-48 NKSSKT
+48 NKSHS
-54 SNSSEFSL
+54 SNSSEFSSE
-62 DKLGIGNFLDQ
+62 KLGIGNFIDQ
-73 LKNLRNKIS
+73 LKNLRSKIS

-138 PDIKEIPDDLCE
+138 PDIKEIPDDLCD

-163 PPITIDATGTSLDE
+163 PPITIEATGTSPDE

-185 ENYLVIPMSDKNQE
+185 EDYLVIPMSDKDQE

-233 NQARTDTTLRYLREA
+233 NQARTDTTLGYLREA

-255 SAQQCYGLA
+255 SALQCYGLA

-272 KIVSSETPLLF
+272 KVVSSETPLLF
-283 MVNRFDQLNNDRERD
+283 MVNRFDQLNKDRERD
-298 RVKDYVRKIVSP
+298 RVKDYVRKNVSP
-310 QSTYDMEGVF
+310 QSTYGMEGVF

-353 IINRERGKIKLGNIK
+353 IINRERGKIKLGNVK

-374 NSIITDELP
+374 NSIITDEIP
-383 NLKTLLCKTAEELAK
+383 SLKTLLSKTAEELTK
-398 KLKNNEKEFKKLDEI
+398 KLKNNDKEFKKLDEI
-413 IRRMEQTV
+413 LQRMEQTV

-432 KGSLNNTVSDF
+432 KSGLNEKITDF
-443 ISYDLKKVIDDTSFN
+443 ISYELKKVIDDTNFKISF
-458 ISIFNKKEDSEKAGK
+458 FNKKDDSEKAGK
-473 IIGKAVDTA
+473 IIGKAVDAA
-482 LTNLMTEWS
+482 LSNLMTKWS
-491 TTELTQIV
+491 STELPQML
-499 NEEIKDIQDQ
+499 NEEITDIQEQ
-509 IEYDLS
+509 VEYDLS
-515 RFSEGIAA
+515 RFSDGIEA
-523 IRKDFNLTTSQGL
+523 IRKDFNLQASNGV
-536 SFSEAGLDNFI
+536 SFSEVGSDSFI
-547 AAGLAGGAL
+547 AAGLAGGLL
-556 GGIAGGIG
+556 GGLAGGVG

-574 IGGPAGI
+574 IGGPVGI
-581 ILGLGSAI
+581 AIGLGSAI
-589 VAGLLAIFNA
+589 VAGVWAII
-599 SGAEDD
+599 SGSDAEKE
-605 FKKNAFNQIRD
+605 FKEKAFSEIRD
-616 HLQSQKSEIC
+616 HLYSNKSEIC
-626 DTAAKEVITKF
+626 ETASREVKANF
-637 ESGTKDLVV
+637 ESATQKLLVR
-646 KHKEEIEKIKSP
+646 HREEIDKIKTP

-665 AKQEEKIR
+665 AKTEEKVR
-673 MQKAEKLD
+673 MQKAKKLD
-681 VYVKRLNETLK
+681 VYIERLKETLK
-692 IGKNLVNSL
+692 NGENLVCNL

>member
-23 IDDVEAVYNDY
+23 IDEVEAVYNDY
-34 LQDFPPSKEEEESK
+34 LQDFPPSKEDESD
-48 NKSSKT
+48 NKSHT
-54 SNSSEFSL
+54 TNSSEFSSE
-62 DKLGIGNFLDQ
+62 KLGIGNFIDQ
-73 LKNLRNKIS
+73 LKNLRSKIS

-138 PDIKEIPDDLCE
+138 PDIKEIPDDLCD

-163 PPITIDATGTSLDE
+163 PPITIEATGTSPDE

-185 ENYLVIPMSDKNQE
+185 EDYLVIPMSDKDQE

-233 NQARTDTTLRYLREA
+233 NQARTDTTLGYLREA

-255 SAQQCYGLA
+255 SALQCYGLA

-272 KIVSSETPLLF
+272 KVVSSETPLLF
-283 MVNRFDQLNNDRERD
+283 MVNRFDQLNKDRERD
-298 RVKDYVRKIVSP
+298 RVRDYVRKNVSP
-310 QSTYDMEGVF
+310 QSTYGMEGVF

-353 IINRERGKIKLGNIK
+353 IINRERGKIKLGNVK

-374 NSIITDELP
+374 NSIITDEIP
-383 NLKTLLCKTAEELAK
+383 SLKTLLSKTAEELAK
-398 KLKNNEKEFKKLDEI
+398 KLKNNDKEFKKLDEI
-413 IRRMEQTV
+413 LQRMEQTV

-432 KGSLNNTVSDF
+432 KSGLNEKISDF
-443 ISYDLKKVIDDTSFN
+443 ISYQLKNVIDDTSFN
-458 ISIFNKKEDSEKAGK
+458 ISWLSKKDDTEKAGK

-482 LTNLMTEWS
+482 LSNLMTKWS
-491 TTELTQIV
+491 STELPQIL
-499 NEEIKDIQDQ
+499 NEEITDIQEQ
-509 IEYDLS
+509 VVYDLS
-515 RFSEGIAA
+515 RFSDGIEA
-523 IRKDFNLTTSQGL
+523 IRKDFNLHASNGV
-536 SFSEAGLDNFI
+536 SFSEVGSDSFI
-547 AAGLAGGAL
+547 AAG
-556 GGIAGGIG
+556 IAGGLLGGVAGGVG

-574 IGGPAGI
+574 IGGPVGVAI
-581 ILGLGSAI
+581 GLGSAI
-589 VAGLLAIFNA
+589 VAGLWAMISG
-599 SGAEDD
+599 SGAEED
-605 FKKNAFNQIRD
+605 FKKNAFSEIRE
-616 HLQSQKSEIC
+616 HLYSKKSEIC
-626 DTAAKEVITKF
+626 ETASREVKANF
-637 ESGTKDLVV
+637 ESATQKLVAR
-646 KHKEEIEKIKSP
+646 HREEIDKIKAP

-665 AKQEEKIR
+665 AKKEEKVR
-673 MQKAEKLD
+673 MQKAKKLD
-681 VYVKRLNETLK
+681 VYIERLKETLK
-692 IGKNLVNSL
+692 NGENLVCNL

>member
-23 IDDVEAVYNDY
+23 IDEVEAVYNDY
-34 LQDFPPSKEEEESK
+34 LQDFPPSKEDESD
-48 NKSSKT
+48 NKSHT
-54 SNSSEFSL
+54 SNSSEFSSE
-62 DKLGIGNFLDQ
+62 KLGIGNFIDQ
-73 LKNLRNKIS
+73 LKNLRSKIS

-138 PDIKEIPDDLCE
+138 PDIKEIPDDLCD

-163 PPITIDATGTSLDE
+163 PPITIEATGTSPDE

-185 ENYLVIPMSDKNQE
+185 EDYLVIPMSDKDQE

-233 NQARTDTTLRYLREA
+233 NQARTDTTLGYLREA

-255 SAQQCYGLA
+255 SALQCYGLA

-272 KIVSSETPLLF
+272 KVVSSETPLLF
-283 MVNRFDQLNNDRERD
+283 MVNRFDQLNKDRERD
-298 RVKDYVRKIVSP
+298 RVRDYVRKNVSP
-310 QSTYDMEGVF
+310 QSTYGMEGVF

-353 IINRERGKIKLGNIK
+353 IINRERGKIKLGNVK

-374 NSIITDELP
+374 NSIITDEIP
-383 NLKTLLCKTAEELAK
+383 SLKTLLSKTAEELAK
-398 KLKNNEKEFKKLDEI
+398 KLKNNDKEFKKLDEI
-413 IRRMEQTV
+413 LQRMEQTV
-421 SKGISR
+421 SKGIAR

-432 KGSLNNTVSDF
+432 KNGLNEKISDF
-443 ISYDLKKVIDDTSFN
+443 ISYQLKNVIDDTSFN
-458 ISIFNKKEDSEKAGK
+458 ISWLNKKEDTEKAGK

-482 LTNLMTEWS
+482 LSNLMTKWS
-491 TTELTQIV
+491 STELPQIL
-499 NEEIKDIQDQ
+499 NEEITDIQEQ
-509 IEYDLS
+509 VEYDLS
-515 RFSEGIAA
+515 RFSDGIEA
-523 IRKDFNLTTSQGL
+523 IRKDFNLHASNGV
-536 SFSEAGLDNFI
+536 SFSEVGSDSFI
-547 AAGLAGGAL
+547 AAG
-556 GGIAGGIG
+556 IAGGLLGGVAGGLG

-574 IGGPAGI
+574 IGGPVGVAI
-581 ILGLGSAI
+581 GLGSAI
-589 VAGLLAIFNA
+589 VAGLWAMISG
-599 SGAEDD
+599 SGAEEE
-605 FKKNAFNQIRD
+605 FKKNAFSEIRE
-616 HLQSQKSEIC
+616 HLYSKKSEIC
-626 DTAAKEVITKF
+626 ETASREVKANF
-637 ESGTKDLVV
+637 ESATQKLVAR
-646 KHKEEIEKIKSP
+646 HREEIDKIKMP

-665 AKQEEKIR
+665 AKKEEKVR
-673 MQKAEKLD
+673 MQKAKKLD
-681 VYVKRLNETLK
+681 VYIERLKETLK
-692 IGKNLVNSL
+692 KGENLVCNL

>member
-23 IDDVEAVYNDY
+23 IDEVEAVYNDY
-34 LQDFPPSKEEEESK
+34 LQDFPPSKEDESD
-48 NKSSKT
+48 NKSHT
-54 SNSSEFSL
+54 SNSSEFSSE
-62 DKLGIGNFLDQ
+62 KLGIGNFIDQ

-138 PDIKEIPDDLCE
+138 PDIKEIPDDLCD

-163 PPITIDATGTSLDE
+163 PPITIEATGTSPDE

-185 ENYLVIPMSDKNQE
+185 EDYLVIPMSDKDQE

-233 NQARTDTTLRYLREA
+233 NQARTDTTLGYLREA

-255 SAQQCYGLA
+255 SALQCYGLA

-272 KIVSSETPLLF
+272 KVVSSETPLLF
-283 MVNRFDQLNNDRERD
+283 MVNRFDQLNKDRERD
-298 RVKDYVRKIVSP
+298 RVRDYVRKNVSP
-310 QSTYDMEGVF
+310 QSTYGMEGVF

-353 IINRERGKIKLGNIK
+353 IINRERGKIKLGNVK

-374 NSIITDELP
+374 NSIITDEIP
-383 NLKTLLCKTAEELAK
+383 SLKTLLSKTAEELAK
-398 KLKNNEKEFKKLDEI
+398 KLKNNDKEFKKLDEI
-413 IRRMEQTV
+413 LQRMEQTV

-432 KGSLNNTVSDF
+432 KSGLNEKISDF
-443 ISYDLKKVIDDTSFN
+443 ISYELKNVIDNTSFN
-458 ISIFNKKEDSEKAGK
+458 ISVWNKKDDSEKAGK
-473 IIGKAVDTA
+473 IIGKAVDAA
-482 LTNLMTEWS
+482 LSNLMTKWS
-491 TTELTQIV
+491 STELPQIL
-499 NEEIKDIQDQ
+499 NEEITDIQEQ
-509 IEYDLS
+509 VEYDLS
-515 RFSEGIAA
+515 RFSDGIEA
-523 IRKDFNLTTSQGL
+523 IRKDFNLHASNGV
-536 SFSEAGLDNFI
+536 SFSEVGSDSFI
-547 AAGLAGGAL
+547 AAG
-556 GGIAGGIG
+556 IAGGLLGGVAGGVG

-574 IGGPAGI
+574 IGGPVGVAI
-581 ILGLGSAI
+581 GLGSAI
-589 VAGLLAIFNA
+589 VAGLWAMISG
-599 SGAEDD
+599 SGAEED
-605 FKKNAFNQIRD
+605 FKKNAFSEIRE
-616 HLQSQKSEIC
+616 HLYSKKSEIC
-626 DTAAKEVITKF
+626 ETASREVKANF
-637 ESGTKDLVV
+637 ESATQKLVAR
-646 KHKEEIEKIKSP
+646 HREEIDKIKAP

-665 AKQEEKIR
+665 AKKEEKVR
-673 MQKAEKLD
+673 MQKAKKLD
-681 VYVKRLNETLK
+681 VYIERLKETLK
-692 IGKNLVNSL
+692 KGENLVCNL

>member
-23 IDDVEAVYNDY
+23 IDEVEAVYNDY
-34 LQDFPPSKEEEESK
+34 LQDFPPSKEDESD
-48 NKSSKT
+48 NKSHT
-54 SNSSEFSL
+54 TNSSEFSSE
-62 DKLGIGNFLDQ
+62 KLGIGNFIDQ
-73 LKNLRNKIS
+73 LKNLRSKIS

-138 PDIKEIPDDLCE
+138 PDIKEIPDDLCD

-163 PPITIDATGTSLDE
+163 PPITIEATGTSPDE

-185 ENYLVIPMSDKNQE
+185 EDYLVIPMSDKDQE

-233 NQARTDTTLRYLREA
+233 NQARTDTTLGYLREA

-255 SAQQCYGLA
+255 SALQCYGLA

-272 KIVSSETPLLF
+272 KVVSSETPLLF
-283 MVNRFDQLNNDRERD
+283 MVNRFDQLNKDRERD
-298 RVKDYVRKIVSP
+298 RVRDYVRKNVSP
-310 QSTYDMEGVF
+310 QSTYGMEGVF

-353 IINRERGKIKLGNIK
+353 IINRERGKIKLGNVK

-374 NSIITDELP
+374 NSIITDEIP
-383 NLKTLLCKTAEELAK
+383 SLKTLLSKTAEELAK
-398 KLKNNEKEFKKLDEI
+398 KLKNNDKEFKKLDEI
-413 IRRMEQTV
+413 LQRMEQTV
-421 SKGISR
+421 IKGIAR

-432 KGSLNNTVSDF
+432 KSGLNEKISDF
-443 ISYDLKKVIDDTSFN
+443 ISYQLKNVIDDTSFN
-458 ISIFNKKEDSEKAGK
+458 ISWLSKKDDTEKAGK

-482 LTNLMTEWS
+482 LSNLMTKWS
-491 TTELTQIV
+491 STELPQIL
-499 NEEIKDIQDQ
+499 NEEITDIQEQ
-509 IEYDLS
+509 VEYDLS
-515 RFSEGIAA
+515 RFSDGIEA
-523 IRKDFNLTTSQGL
+523 IRKDFNLHASNGV
-536 SFSEAGLDNFI
+536 SFSEVGSDCFI
-547 AAGLAGGAL
+547 AAG
-556 GGIAGGIG
+556 IAGGLLGGVAGGVG

-574 IGGPAGI
+574 IGGPVGVAI
-581 ILGLGSAI
+581 GLGSAI
-589 VAGLLAIFNA
+589 VAGLWAMISG
-599 SGAEDD
+599 SGAEED
-605 FKKNAFNQIRD
+605 FKKNAFSEIRE
-616 HLQSQKSEIC
+616 HLYSKKSEIC
-626 DTAAKEVITKF
+626 ETASREVKANF
-637 ESGTKDLVV
+637 ESATQKLVAR
-646 KHKEEIEKIKSP
+646 HREEIDKIKAP

-665 AKQEEKIR
+665 AKKEEKVR
-673 MQKAEKLD
+673 MQKAKKLD
-681 VYVKRLNETLK
+681 VYIERLKETLK
-692 IGKNLVNSL
+692 KGENLVCNL

>member
-23 IDDVEAVYNDY
+23 IDEVEAVYNDY
-34 LQDFPPSKEEEESK
+34 LQDFPPSKEDESD
-48 NKSSKT
+48 NKSHT
-54 SNSSEFSL
+54 SNSSEFSSE
-62 DKLGIGNFLDQ
+62 KLGIGNFIDQ
-73 LKNLRNKIS
+73 LKNLRSKIS

-138 PDIKEIPDDLCE
+138 PDIKEIPDDLCD

-163 PPITIDATGTSLDE
+163 PPITIEATGTSPDE

-185 ENYLVIPMSDKNQE
+185 EDYLVIPMSDKDQE

-233 NQARTDTTLRYLREA
+233 NQARTDTTLGYLREA

-255 SAQQCYGLA
+255 SALQCYGLA

-272 KIVSSETPLLF
+272 KVVSSETPLLF
-283 MVNRFDQLNNDRERD
+283 MVNRFDQLNKDRERD
-298 RVKDYVRKIVSP
+298 RVRDYVRKNVSP
-310 QSTYDMEGVF
+310 QSTYGMEGVF

-353 IINRERGKIKLGNIK
+353 IINRERGKIKLGNVK

-374 NSIITDELP
+374 NSIITDEIP
-383 NLKTLLCKTAEELAK
+383 SLKTLLSKTAEELAK
-398 KLKNNEKEFKKLDEI
+398 KLKNNDKEFKKLDEI
-413 IRRMEQTV
+413 LQRMEQTV
-421 SKGISR
+421 IKGIAR

-432 KGSLNNTVSDF
+432 KSGLNEKISDF
-443 ISYDLKKVIDDTSFN
+443 ISYQLKNVIDDTSFN
-458 ISIFNKKEDSEKAGK
+458 ISVWNKKDDSEKAGK
-473 IIGKAVDTA
+473 TIGKAVDAA
-482 LTNLMTEWS
+482 LSNLMTKWS
-491 TTELTQIV
+491 STELPQIL
-499 NEEIKDIQDQ
+499 NEEITDIQEQ
-509 IEYDLS
+509 VEYDLS
-515 RFSEGIAA
+515 RFSDGIEA
-523 IRKDFNLTTSQGL
+523 IRKDFNLHASNGV
-536 SFSEAGLDNFI
+536 SFSEVGSDSFI
-547 AAGLAGGAL
+547 AAG
-556 GGIAGGIG
+556 IAGGLLGGVAGGLG

-574 IGGPAGI
+574 IGGPVGVAI
-581 ILGLGSAI
+581 GLGSAI
-589 VAGLLAIFNA
+589 VAGLWAMISG
-599 SGAEDD
+599 SGAEEE
-605 FKKNAFNQIRD
+605 FKKNAFSEIRE
-616 HLQSQKSEIC
+616 HLYSKKSEIC
-626 DTAAKEVITKF
+626 ETASREVKANF
-637 ESGTKDLVV
+637 ESATQKLVAR
-646 KHKEEIEKIKSP
+646 HREEIDKIKMP

-665 AKQEEKIR
+665 AKKEEKVR
-673 MQKAEKLD
+673 MQKAKKLD
-681 VYVKRLNETLK
+681 VYIERLKETLK
-692 IGKNLVNSL
+692 KGENLVCNL